1 LPHGRLP
8 DPFAPILTGIP
19 VPQQILLVD
28 DDDGVRAFT
37 RRALTAA
44 GHQVVAVSSGRE
56 AVAAAQDLSHLD
68 VLVTDVVMPGVMG
81 GAVARAVAG
90 IFPDARVLL
99 ISGYIDDPSV
109 IDNVASGTWA
119 YLAKPFTMVQICE
132 AVDQLARARR

>member
-1 LPHGRLP
+1 M
-8 DPFAPILTGIP
+8 
-19 VPQQILLVD
+19 PQQILLVD

-56 AVAAAQDLSHLD
+56 ALAAAQDLSHLD

-132 AVDQLARARR
+132 AVDQLVRARR

>member
-1 LPHGRLP
+1 
-8 DPFAPILTGIP
+8 
-19 VPQQILLVD
+19 
-28 DDDGVRAFT
+28 
-37 RRALTAA
+37 
-44 GHQVVAVSSGRE
+44 
-56 AVAAAQDLSHLD
+56 VAAAQDLSHLD

-90 IFPDARVLL
+90 IFPDPRVLL